1 MSQLLILIFTGLFNF
16 FPLILLKMGVPEDK
30 IILSFSVFYFV
41 NFLML
46 FFSRKLFFN
55 NSNNFLLILMISF
68 STLLILYL
76 LHINVIFIL
85 LATAIVFVIKDFIN
99 VNFYSKISD
108 ISTKENLNSQ
118 NIIATSLLIM
128 MLISALF
135 NPVIGSL
142 FDLNLKYGITLTLFM
157 SFFITYILI
166 KNKPN
171 TVIKKTTLNKLTL
184 SRRTHFH
191 CILSFLYNSTSF
203 FCFFFIVPSSIY
215 KIARQFGFDENT
227 FKIMGLILGVSAL
240 FSIANFNKIKI
251 ESFKLLFINYFL
263 GIFCW
268 VLIALTYYFFENETI
283 KNNYILG
290 FLFIIPFLTVQ
301 VSSKLWSAGFIDY
314 LKNIVN
320 NEHKESN
327 QLEAHKQ
334 SLSLFMIYKTLGGFY
349 GFFIAF
355 IFSNSLDYSYVVF
368 INSTIAFLYG
378 FFYFSKKYI

>member
-1 MSQLLILIFTGLFNF
+1 MIKKNLSIILKNPDWQMSQLLILIFTGLFNF

-55 NSNNFLLILMISF
+55 NSNNFLLILMILF

-166 KNKPN
+166 K
-171 TVIKKTTLNKLTL
+171 T
-184 SRRTHFH
+184 
-191 CILSFLYNSTSF
+191 
-203 FCFFFIVPSSIY
+203 
-215 KIARQFGFDENT
+215 
-227 FKIMGLILGVSAL
+227 
-240 FSIANFNKIKI
+240 
-251 ESFKLLFINYFL
+251 
-263 GIFCW
+263 
-268 VLIALTYYFFENETI
+268 
-283 KNNYILG
+283 
-290 FLFIIPFLTVQ
+290 
-301 VSSKLWSAGFIDY
+301 
-314 LKNIVN
+314 
-320 NEHKESN
+320 N
-327 QLEAHKQ
+327 QIQL
-334 SLSLFMIYKTLGGFY
+334 
-349 GFFIAF
+349 
-355 IFSNSLDYSYVVF
+355 
-368 INSTIAFLYG
+368 
-378 FFYFSKKYI
+378 